1 MGRAPVR
8 LRQAVTEGE
17 RPFWGKSLKRN
28 QTILFPA
35 CTSEDTRR
43 ECRPDG
49 VLRFATAARAGPA
62 GRRQPLISLTGPAH
76 GADQTNAN
84 PQVASLACAA

>member
-1 MGRAPVR
+1 VGRPDQTDHALCREMGGRQGMGRAPVR

-43 ECRPDG
+43 EC
-49 VLRFATAARAGPA
+49 
-62 GRRQPLISLTGPAH
+62 
-76 GADQTNAN
+76 
-84 PQVASLACAA
+84 